1 MAGAA
6 AMLADLAGDLHQA
19 RPHPLARHL
28 QKAEMADA
36 AKLDARPI
44 VPQGLL
50 EAPLDRVVVARLLH
64 VDEIAADQP
73 REIAKP
79 DLPRHPVG
87 RFAVGLPRRLLDIT
101 LARRAAGGHV
111 DRNPHHGQAG
121 RTPGWARG

>member
-28 QKAEMADA
+28 QKAEMADT

-64 VDEIAADQP
+64 VDEIDDDQP

-79 DLPRHPVG
+79 DRSEERRVG
-87 RFAVGLPRRLLDIT
+87 KECV
-101 LARRAAGGHV
+101 
-111 DRNPHHGQAG
+111 
-121 RTPGWARG
+121 RTCRSRWSPYH